1 MYINVLLVKI
11 GLGRE
16 LVNRIYHQLP
26 VVLLGV
32 LQTPLLINQPM
43 GSFWSRGIWSFP
55 ILPSKQT
62 WKWKMDE
69 HNYAMSQNGLSHNM
83 ELKTYIITK
92 STKSLPWVCL
102 SHFETNPHIRI
113 FLAGQILMCHEKKKT
128 FWPKPEKSLVIAP
141 CISSHGWS
149 PRPVGPKEIA
159 QFAWAHGVFI
169 TPISLGF
176 MAIISIAKRC

>member
-62 WKWKMDE
+62 WQWKMDE
-69 HNYAMSQNGLSHNM
+69 HNYVMSQNGLSHNM

-92 STKSLPWVCL
+92 STKIAMSLSIAFWDKSSYP
-102 SHFETNPHIRI
+102 HFFGWSNPNVSW
-113 FLAGQILMCHEKKKT
+113 EKKHSGQNQSKLT
-128 FWPKPEKSLVIAP
+128 KHWNTKRVWSLLHASPVMAGAPPWGRWDPK
-141 CISSHGWS
+141 
-149 PRPVGPKEIA
+149 R
-159 QFAWAHGVFI
+159 
-169 TPISLGF
+169 
-176 MAIISIAKRC
+176 